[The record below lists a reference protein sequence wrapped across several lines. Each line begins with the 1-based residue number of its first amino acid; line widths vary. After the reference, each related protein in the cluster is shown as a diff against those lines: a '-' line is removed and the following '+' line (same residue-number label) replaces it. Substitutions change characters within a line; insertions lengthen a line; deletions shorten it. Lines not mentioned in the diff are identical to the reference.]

1 MSWFSN
7 FFSKL
12 FKRKKNTTDWASLNF
27 GKPSTAGDDF
37 RKNNEV

>member
-1 MSWFSN
+1 MSWLQN

-12 FKRKKNTTDWASLNF
+12 FGKKKDNTWETANY